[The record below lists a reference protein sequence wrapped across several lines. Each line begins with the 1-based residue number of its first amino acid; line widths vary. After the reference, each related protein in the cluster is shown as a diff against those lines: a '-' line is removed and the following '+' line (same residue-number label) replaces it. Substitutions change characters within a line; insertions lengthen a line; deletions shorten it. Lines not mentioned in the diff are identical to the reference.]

1 MNIISKL
8 FCKMSPMMFCLTR
21 KRLKLIFRWLH
32 QCRMKRV
39 SFLNRKFTTNLKKKT
54 FALMNTKYSSTPINF
69 LNYTQLPFTKTQME
83 KRKEQEMKYLTFIFS
98 ENIRKIEI
106 CFTGV
111 GMEFH
116 SLKE

>member
-21 KRLKLIFRWLH
+21 KKLKLIFQWLH

-39 SFLNRKFTTNLKKKT
+39 SFLNKKFTTNLKKKT
-54 FALMNTKYSSTPINF
+54 FALMNTKFLSIPINF
-69 LNYTQLPFTKTQME
+69 SNYIRLPFTKTQMAR
-83 KRKEQEMKYLTFIFS
+83 KKEQGMKFLIFIFS
-98 ENIRKIEI
+98 ENIHQVEI

-111 GMEFH
+111 GMVFH
-116 SLKE
+116 YLKE